1 MNQKQLKEIKL
12 RWKGKGGGPESETNV
27 CDTIMDKNCVHVWSC
42 NSDISRIIDRCG
54 SAIMKVREDGDGVS
68 FEIHRSAFRG
78 AAYAFKVL
86 KS

>member
-1 MNQKQLKEIKL
+1 MNQKQLNEIKL
-12 RWKGKGGGPESETNV
+12 RWKGKGGGPESETTV
-27 CDTIMDKNCVHVWSC
+27 CDSKMDKECVSVWSC
-42 NSDISRIIDRCG
+42 NSDISKIIDRCG
-54 SAIMKVREDGDGVS
+54 SAIRKIREDGDGVS